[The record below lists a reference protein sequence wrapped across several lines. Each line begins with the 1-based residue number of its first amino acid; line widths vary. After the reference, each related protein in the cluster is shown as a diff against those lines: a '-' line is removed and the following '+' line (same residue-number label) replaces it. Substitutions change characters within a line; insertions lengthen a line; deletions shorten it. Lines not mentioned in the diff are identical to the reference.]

1 MGQMGQDLHLAG
13 AKADAG
19 ITLPSGQEVTLIDV
33 INNVP
38 GTDGLAARFRF
49 LAPAIARDGGT
60 VDADT
65 ASKDMDWLCQS
76 YALPKISNIG
86 PQPQKII
93 ISLSDIDV
101 PFGETHP
108 EATQFFNSYSIKD
121 GVCSWEL
128 F

>member
-1 MGQMGQDLHLAG
+1 MGQDLQLAD
-13 AKADAG
+13 AKVDAG

-86 PQPQKII
+86 PQPQQII

-121 GVCSWEL
+121 GICSWEL

>member
-1 MGQMGQDLHLAG
+1 MGQDLHLASS
-13 AKADAG
+13 KADVG
-19 ITLPSGQEVTLIDV
+19 ITLPSGQKVTLIDV

-86 PQPQKII
+86 PQPQQII

-121 GVCSWEL
+121 GICSWEL